1 MQKRKL
7 GVGDTYVKF
16 AYEHANGT
24 TGVSAIVRISGPVTA
39 ELIRQ
44 SLKYMQVRHPH
55 LRAVFSES
63 GDSLVFEELG
73 RDWQRLERQVERL
86 GFANEYFVSLTKGP
100 RGELT
105 KVTPA
110 RKS

>member
-1 MQKRKL
+1 M
-7 GVGDTYVKF
+7 
-16 AYEHANGT
+16 
-24 TGVSAIVRISGPVTA
+24 SA
-39 ELIRQ
+39 
-44 SLKYMQVRHPH
+44 RHTLNYILSDDQMRAH
-55 LRAVFSES
+55 LES

-105 KVTPA
+105 KVAPA